1 MQTRPLK
8 LADDN
13 NRPRIMEMCSK
24 PCRYLFIGLICYS
37 CFDLLIAAFG
47 ACWGFVIV
55 VVLWLFVWTNYGW
68 SSREKT
74 GLFRCLLII
83 YWFLSSLV
91 AGACV
96 FVSPHVLVCVCESV
110 FVKDRWGWVDVSV
123 LEMSRSHLH
132 WSLHPTGEGR
142 CLMRWLPLC
151 FLPRSLSLF
160 LTYACIILS
169 LQFSVSYSP
178 YIFPCHLYLHYNL
191 LF

>member
-96 FVSPHVLVCVCESV
+96 FVSPHVLVCVWECVCQRQMGVGGCVCVGNESIS
-110 FVKDRWGWVDVSV
+110 FTLVSSPNRGGKV
-123 LEMSRSHLH
+123 PHALVA
-132 WSLHPTGEGR
+132 SLFPSS
-142 CLMRWLPLC
+142 
-151 FLPRSLSLF
+151 FSLSVSHICLYHSVVTV
-160 LTYACIILS
+160 LGLILS
-169 LQFSVSYSP
+169 L
-178 YIFPCHLYLHYNL
+178 YLPMPPMFTL
-191 LF
+191 